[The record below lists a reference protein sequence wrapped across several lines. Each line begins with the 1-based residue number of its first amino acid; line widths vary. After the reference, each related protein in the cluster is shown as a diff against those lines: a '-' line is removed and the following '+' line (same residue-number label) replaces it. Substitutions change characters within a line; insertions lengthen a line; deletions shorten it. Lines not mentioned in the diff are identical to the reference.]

1 MGNART
7 KLNVSYF
14 NGCLF
19 VAAVFGLIAQ
29 SWAMFLAALA
39 LTIACGI
46 YDGDI
51 RPVAG
56 RR

>member
-1 MGNART
+1 MGNARA

-19 VAAVFGLIAQ
+19 VAAVFGLIAE
-29 SWAMFLAALA
+29 SWLVFVAAMALS
-39 LTIACGI
+39 IACGI
-46 YDGDI
+46 YSDDI

>member
-7 KLNVSYF
+7 KLNVAYF

-29 SWAMFLAALA
+29 SWVMFLAVMA

-46 YDGDI
+46 YSGDI

>member
-7 KLNVSYF
+7 KLNVAYF

-29 SWAMFLAALA
+29 SWVMFLATLA
-39 LTIACGI
+39 VTILCGI
-46 YDGDI
+46 YGGDI
-51 RPVAG
+51 RPMAG